1 MEKIK
6 DKITAIDNLLIE
18 LLFGG
23 TDGEKSRLKRF
34 KENYLTQDGLD
45 KEQIEN
51 LAYKMLI
58 DDLNTIRS

>member
-1 MEKIK
+1 LEQIK

-23 TDGEKSRLKRF
+23 NNGEKSRLKRF

-45 KEQIEN
+45 
-51 LAYKMLI
+51 
-58 DDLNTIRS
+58 